1 MINIK
6 NITLGK
12 IIKLVLMLAMVFIFL
27 APFLWVFSASVR
39 TYAEAT
45 SLPPKWLMPPVSEWN
60 LKYIK
65 QLFQNSEKF
74 LLWMR
79 NSFVISALITV
90 GMVFHSAIAGYAY
103 AKLDFKG
110 KNFMFIC
117 LLLAMMIP
125 VQVIIVPLYRIMN
138 MMNLT
143 NTVWSVTLP
152 GLVGTLCPGLSGGFG
167 IFLLRQFYMKV
178 PSSLE
183 EAALIDGASPARTF
197 FRIILP
203 MATPTLASLA
213 ILAFSFS
220 WNDYFNTFIMINSP
234 SKLTLPV
241 GILQL
246 KQPYNTGDNVVFAA
260 ITLAIIPVLLVF
272 IVFQKWIVKSMIN
285 IGIKG

>member
-1 MINIK
+1 
-6 NITLGK
+6 
-12 IIKLVLMLAMVFIFL
+12 MVFIFL

-45 SLPPKWLMPPVSEWN
+45 SLPPKWLMPPISEWN

-74 LLWMR
+74 LLWLR
-79 NSFVISALITV
+79 NSFVISSLITV

-103 AKLDFKG
+103 AKLNFKG

-138 MMNLT
+138 ALNLT

-152 GLVGTLCPGLSGGFG
+152 GLMGTLCPGLSGGFG

-178 PSSLE
+178 PNSLE

-197 FRIILP
+197 FKIILP
-203 MATPTLASLA
+203 MASPTLASLA

-272 IVFQKWIVKSMIN
+272 IIFQKWIVKSMIN